1 MFFISQFHL
10 WIEKSNQFINFHI
23 IFLSLQP
30 YQPGYTAPPPP
41 PHSEDTAIDIRQV
54 CILSLLLGITV
65 HGPVSYMLIYW
76 KLYSF
81 CFVDVSHSEGW
92 TISGAPLDLHDP
104 RLLAMAAAE
113 RHLLE
118 AEYDDYANTSA
129 SGAAFCRSAALIV
142 SHENHFLTW
151 IYTMSKYLVY
161 RYQMSWW
168 ACHFRWELCC

>member
-1 MFFISQFHL
+1 
-10 WIEKSNQFINFHI
+10 
-23 IFLSLQP
+23 LQP

-41 PHSEDTAIDIRQV
+41 PHSDDTAIDIRQV
-54 CILSLLLGITV
+54 CTLSLHLWVTV
-65 HGPVSYMLIYW
+65 HGLVSYMLFYS

-81 CFVDVSHSEGW
+81 CFVDLTHSEGW

-142 SHENHFLTW
+142 RHENHFLT
-151 IYTMSKYLVY
+151 
-161 RYQMSWW
+161 
-168 ACHFRWELCC
+168 